1 MNCLPPNGNGT
12 GGNCVVIG
20 NDNCGSLVNG
30 GCCGGNGNWLSLH
43 SPHVLLQ
50 TSASI
55 GVKQLLVE
63 MVMQMWESS
72 LQGLLGKWATPVN
85 LKIPFKSI
93 WRISCHF

>member
-1 MNCLPPNGNGT
+1 MYSLGNGT
-12 GGNCVVIG
+12 GGNIG
-20 NDNCGSLVNG
+20 GIVNGNCGGLGNG

-43 SPHVLLQ
+43 SPHFLLQ

-55 GVKQLLVE
+55 GVIQLLVE
-63 MVMQMWESS
+63 MVIQTWESS

-93 WRISCHF
+93 WKISGHF